1 MKTYKR
7 ELAIA
12 VMVWFMY
19 VVEVKDVN
27 IVELLVWPVFTFAA
41 LAFGLDWFGKDG
53 SKSLSVMSERKDTDR
68 VREPLENER

>member
-19 VVEVKDVN
+19 VVEVKDAN

-53 SKSLSVMSERKDTDR
+53 SKSLSAMSERKDTDR

>member
-12 VMVWFMY
+12 VMIWFMY

-27 IVELLVWPVFTFAA
+27 VVELLVWPVFTFAA
-41 LAFGLDWFGKDG
+41 LAFGLDWFGKGG
-53 SKSLSVMSERKDTDR
+53 SKSLSAVSERKDTDR